1 MCKNHDQCFV
11 KVPEVHHKIVKYNQD
26 QKYMKI
32 ILFIYADKE
41 SLLKKVHECEI
52 NTQLL
57 VICYLHT
64 IHLTATKATISRGAG
79 SVKKF

>member
-1 MCKNHDQCFV
+1 
-11 KVPEVHHKIVKYNQD
+11 
-26 QKYMKI
+26 MKI

-52 NTQLL
+52 ITQLL

-64 IHLTATKATISRGAG
+64 VHLTATKATISIGAG